1 MINIFSKKDSEKDNK
16 NDTIEQKVIV
26 KEKHEVET
34 TDTMEF
40 LKEMTVQIE
49 GIIQQHN
56 KVNGEH
62 EVLEKL
68 AKQIEN
74 HMATV
79 SNLTERTNEST
90 DKLFS
95 QGESLLEITKDTV
108 SKSLEGKKSIE
119 GMVKVIENLDI
130 ETKDTYENINALG
143 EKLKEIGEIAQLI
156 SGIASKTNLLALN
169 AAIEAAR
176 AGEQGKGFAV
186 VADEVR
192 KLAEMTGES
201 SSNITNLIS
210 GIDSQTKNVLSSVEK
225 STLVVTEGVES
236 SKGALEKI
244 EEVLDSFNR
253 VEDDTDSLIKTIN
266 TQKENI
272 SKIFSGINEVDNIL
286 TKTNDQI
293 INHIDEA
300 HKVDKK
306 LEESVYHIAQ
316 YVK

>member
-1 MINIFSKKDSEKDNK
+1 MINIFTKKDSKKENK
-16 NDTIEQKVIV
+16 NDTID
-26 KEKHEVET
+26 HEVIEEKYKSET
-34 TDTMEF
+34 TDTMKF

-49 GIIQQHN
+49 EIINQHN

-68 AKQIEN
+68 TKQIEN
-74 HMATV
+74 HMEIV
-79 SNLTERTNEST
+79 SNLTKNTNKST
-90 DKLFS
+90 DTLFN
-95 QGESLLEITKDTV
+95 QGEALLEVTKDTV
-108 SKSLEGKKSIE
+108 DKSLEGKKSIE
-119 GMVKVIENLDI
+119 DMVKVIENLDI

-201 SSNITNLIS
+201 SSNISNLITR
-210 GIDSQTKNVLSSVEK
+210 IDSQTQNVLSSVEK

-236 SKGALEKI
+236 SKGALQKI
-244 EEVLDSFNR
+244 EEVLDSFNK
-253 VEDDTDSLIKTIN
+253 VEDDADKLIKTIDA
-266 TQKENI
+266 QKEDI
-272 SKIFSGINEVDNIL
+272 SKIFNGINEVNKVL
-286 TKTNDQI
+286 AETNDQI
-293 INHIDEA
+293 IRHIDEA
-300 HKVDKK
+300 HKVDEK
-306 LEESVYHIAQ
+306 LEKSVYHIAQ
-316 YVK
+316 HLK

>member
-16 NDTIEQKVIV
+16 NDTIEQ
-26 KEKHEVET
+26 EVVVEETHKAET
-34 TDTMEF
+34 TDTMNF

-49 GIIQQHN
+49 EIIKQHN

-68 AKQIEN
+68 TKQIEN
-74 HMATV
+74 HMETV
-79 SNLTERTNEST
+79 SNLTKNTNKST
-90 DKLFS
+90 DNLFN
-95 QGESLLEITKDTV
+95 QGEILLEVTKDTV
-108 SKSLEGKKSIE
+108 NKSLEGKKSIE
-119 GMVKVIENLDI
+119 DMVKVIENLDI

-201 SSNITNLIS
+201 SSNISNLIT
-210 GIDSQTKNVLSSVEK
+210 GIDSQTKNVLNSVEK

-253 VEDDTDSLIKTIN
+253 VEGDADKLIKTID
-266 TQKENI
+266 TQKEDI
-272 SKIFSGINEVDNIL
+272 SKIFNGINEVNKIL
-286 TKTNDQI
+286 TETNDQI
-293 INHIDEA
+293 IKHIDEA
-300 HKVDKK
+300 HKVDEK
-306 LEESVYHIAQ
+306 LEKSVYHIAQ
-316 YVK
+316 HLK